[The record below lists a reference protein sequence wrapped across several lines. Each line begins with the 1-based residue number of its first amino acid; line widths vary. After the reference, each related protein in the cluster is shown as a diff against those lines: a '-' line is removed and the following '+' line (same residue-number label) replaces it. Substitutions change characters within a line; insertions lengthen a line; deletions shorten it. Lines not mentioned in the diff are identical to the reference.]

1 MRYSVVIPAYNEQ
14 EVLPESHKRLRATM
28 DALGEPYELVFV
40 NDGSRDDTL
49 DILRPAGRSRT
60 RALK

>member
-28 DALGEPYELVFV
+28 DALGEPYELIFV
-40 NDGSRDDTL
+40 NDGSRDETPGIFGPL
-49 DILRPAGRSRT
+49 GPGGSPR
-60 RALK
+60 